1 MRPFLILKVATVA
14 LFFMIMLQGQF
25 PKISVPNTWINQKVI
40 ASDHINAS
48 PLLRRHLVRGYVPPS
63 GPNPGTKTPALAAK
77 GHDTAPSPQGS
88 LQKNPRS
95 PSRPNGDTS
104 IP

>member
-1 MRPFLILKVATVA
+1 MRPSLFLKVATVV
-14 LFFMIMLQGQF
+14 LFFMIMGEGQF
-25 PKISVPNTWINQKVI
+25 PKISVSNTLINQKVI

-48 PLLRRHLVRGYVPPS
+48 PLIRRHLLRGHVPPS
-63 GPNPGTKTPALAAK
+63 EPNPGTEIPALAAK
-77 GHDTAPSPQGS
+77 GHDTAPSLQGS
-88 LQKNPRS
+88 LQKNPPS